1 MEEASKI
8 LASKQEKIDAATKKK
23 AEKRRAANRK
33 RQEAE
38 KKEEKRQ
45 AELAWERY
53 QNQPYCQH
61 CNDEEGIN
69 CAMCRQH

>member
-1 MEEASKI
+1 MEEASKR

-23 AEKRRAANRK
+23 AAESRAANRK

-61 CNDEEGIN
+61 CNDEEGVRCPGCN
-69 CAMCRQH
+69 QC